1 MGHKSYIFHKM
12 IFSTPP
18 QDEAPLEDWKKD
30 MVEDMNKNT
39 CLQNVVSASSESL
52 LKAEAKPDEKP
63 SEGISRYF

>member
-1 MGHKSYIFHKM
+1 M

-39 CLQNVVSASSESL
+39 CLQNVVPTSSESL
-52 LKAEAKPDEKP
+52 PKAEAKPDEKP
-63 SEGISRYF
+63 SEGISRLFEARLGL